1 MMTRANVLVVTAI
14 ISILYGCISSTTQ
27 TRSYEEE
34 DDAAEQNYQLGAR
47 YFRNG
52 NYALARDRL
61 LRAIEFDS
69 RYAAAHSML
78 ALTYVQLSN
87 TRLATESF
95 DRAVRYG
102 PNDKDV
108 RNAYAVFLCGQG
120 QHDEVQEQFD
130 RAIAIRENDNPEVM
144 MSNAGV
150 CMAKKPDPE
159 LAEQYF
165 RQALTRRPT
174 YGEALIQLA
183 ALKHTTGDN
192 FNAGAFMQRY
202 LAANEATA
210 AVLYLAIQIE
220 TENNN
225 DRAAT
230 DYLNQLLRDFPDSTE
245 ARQTLTTKN

>member
-14 ISILYGCISSTTQ
+14 ISVLYGCVSSTTQ

-34 DDAAEQNYQLGAR
+34 EDAAEQNYQLGAR
-47 YFRNG
+47 YCRNG

-61 LRAIEFDS
+61 LRASEFDS

-120 QHDEVQEQFD
+120 QHDEAQEKFD
-130 RAIAIRENDNPEVM
+130 RASRFAKTIIRK
-144 MSNAGV
+144 S
-150 CMAKKPDPE
+150 
-159 LAEQYF
+159 
-165 RQALTRRPT
+165 
-174 YGEALIQLA
+174 
-183 ALKHTTGDN
+183 
-192 FNAGAFMQRY
+192 
-202 LAANEATA
+202 
-210 AVLYLAIQIE
+210 
-220 TENNN
+220 
-225 DRAAT
+225 
-230 DYLNQLLRDFPDSTE
+230 
-245 ARQTLTTKN
+245 